1 MKRLFYGVAVSALV
15 IGTGGAAVACG
26 SHDHS
31 AALKNP
37 AAATQAANLRG
48 VLLAQAQPDTDK
60 SATTG
65 EESKDKSEA
74 LPSKAIGPLAQ
85 SQDDADKEKMDEDKP
100 AKPEATPSH
109 VRGMILAQ
117 SQDDADKEKMDEGKP
132 AKPEATPSRDR
143 GMVLAQAQT
152 DEQSGTSGEGSDE
165 SKPDEQKDE

>member
-15 IGTGGAAVACG
+15 IGTGGAAMACS

-37 AAATQAANLRG
+37 AAATQAATMRG
-48 VLLAQAQPDTDK
+48 VLLAQTQSDEDK

-85 SQDDADKEKMDEDKP
+85 SQDDADKEKVDEDKP
-100 AKPEATPSH
+100 AKPEATPG
-109 VRGMILAQ
+109 RAGNMILAQ
-117 SQDDADKEKMDEGKP
+117 VQQDDATKEKMDEDKS
-132 AKPEATPSRDR
+132 ATPEAAPS
-143 GMVLAQAQT
+143 Q
-152 DEQSGTSGEGSDE
+152 DEQSGTTGESTDE
-165 SKPDEQKDE
+165 DSKPDSEEQK

>member
-15 IGTGGAAVACG
+15 IGTGGAAMACS

-37 AAATQAANLRG
+37 AAATQAATMRS
-48 VLLAQAQPDTDK
+48 VLLAQTQSDEDK

-85 SQDDADKEKMDEDKP
+85 SQDDADKEKVDEEK
-100 AKPEATPSH
+100 KPEATPG
-109 VRGMILAQ
+109 RAGN
-117 SQDDADKEKMDEGKP
+117 
-132 AKPEATPSRDR
+132 
-143 GMVLAQAQT
+143 MVLAQAQT
-152 DEQSGTSGEGSDE
+152 DEQSGTSGQGSSDE
-165 SKPDEQKDE
+165 DSKPDSEEQK